1 MRQKLSDI
9 ETRAWIGFV
18 KSQQSV
24 LNKVDKD
31 FKASGFP
38 PLSWY
43 DLLLELEKAKG
54 GRLRQKE
61 LGELILLS
69 KYNVSRLL
77 DRLEKQGLIKREPCE
92 EDTRGVFAVITPKGK
107 KLRIKMW
114 PVYYESIKENFLSKF
129 SKNELKQIVEFNKRL
144 VKLIISRF
152 HEH

>member
-1 MRQKLSDI
+1 MKQKLSDI

-24 LNKVDKD
+24 LERVDKK
-31 FKASGFP
+31 FKAGGFP

-107 KLRIKMW
+107 KLRNKMW
-114 PVYYESIKENFLSKF
+114 PVYYKSIKENFLSKF
-129 SKNELKQIVEFNKRL
+129 NEKELKQIIRLSERL
-144 VKLIISRF
+144 VQFQISRL
-152 HEH
+152 E

>member
-1 MRQKLSDI
+1 MKQKLSDI

-24 LNKVDKD
+24 LEIVDNK
-31 FKASGFP
+31 FKTGGFP

-77 DRLEKQGLIKREPCE
+77 DRLEKQSLIRREPCE
-92 EDTRGVFAVITPKGK
+92 EDTRGVFAVITPRGK
-107 KLRIKMW
+107 KLRSKMW
-114 PVYYESIKENFLSKF
+114 PVYYGSIKENFLSKF
-129 SKNELKQIVEFNKRL
+129 NEKELKQITKFNNRLVEF
-144 VKLIISRF
+144 IISRF

>member
-1 MRQKLSDI
+1 MRQKLLDI

-24 LNKVDKD
+24 LDKVDKD

-38 PLSWY
+38 LLSWY
-43 DLLLELEKAKG
+43 DLLLELEKSKG

-107 KLRIKMW
+107 KLRNKMW
-114 PVYYESIKENFLSKF
+114 PVYYGSIKENFLSKF
-129 SKNELKQIVEFNKRL
+129 NEKELKQIIRLSKRL
-144 VKLIISRF
+144 VQFQISRF
-152 HEH
+152 E

>member
-9 ETRAWIGFV
+9 ETRAWIWFV

-24 LNKVDKD
+24 LEIVDNK
-31 FKASGFP
+31 FKAGGFP

-77 DRLEKQGLIKREPCE
+77 DRLEKQGFIKREPCE
-92 EDTRGVFAVITPKGK
+92 EDTRGVFAVITD
-107 KLRIKMW
+107 R
-114 PVYYESIKENFLSKF
+114 
-129 SKNELKQIVEFNKRL
+129 KRTRL
-144 VKLIISRF
+144 N
-152 HEH
+152 

>member
-1 MRQKLSDI
+1 MKQKLSDI

-24 LNKVDKD
+24 LEIVDNK

-77 DRLEKQGLIKREPCE
+77 DRLEKQSLIRREPCE

-107 KLRIKMW
+107 KLRNKMW
-114 PVYYESIKENFLSKF
+114 PVYYKSIEENFLSKF
-129 SKNELKQIVEFNKRL
+129 DEKELKQITKFNNRL
-144 VKLIISRF
+144 VKLTISRF
-152 HEH
+152 QQN

>member
-1 MRQKLSDI
+1 MKQKLSDI

-24 LNKVDKD
+24 LDKVDKD

-107 KLRIKMW
+107 KLRNKMW
-114 PVYYESIKENFLSKF
+114 PVYYGSIKENFLSKF
-129 SKNELKQIVEFNKRL
+129 DEKELKQIIEFNSRL
-144 VKLIISRF
+144 LKLMISRF

>member
-24 LNKVDKD
+24 LDKVDKD

-107 KLRIKMW
+107 KLT
-114 PVYYESIKENFLSKF
+114 
-129 SKNELKQIVEFNKRL
+129 
-144 VKLIISRF
+144 
-152 HEH
+152 

>member
-1 MRQKLSDI
+1 M

-18 KSQQSV
+18 KAQHTV
-24 LNKVDKD
+24 LEKVDRD

-43 DLLLELEKAKG
+43 DVLLELEKAKG

-77 DRLEKQGLIKREPCE
+77 DRLEKEGLIKRMPCK
-92 EDTRGVFAVITPKGK
+92 EDTRGVFAVITAKGK
-107 KLRIKMW
+107 KLRNNMW
-114 PVYYESIKENFLSKF
+114 PVYYDSIKEHFTSKLSKDDF
-129 SKNELKQIVEFNKRL
+129 EQITGVSEKL
-144 VKLIISRF
+144 VNISISRF
-152 HEH
+152 KSD

>member
-24 LNKVDKD
+24 LDKVDKD

-77 DRLEKQGLIKREPCE
+77 DRLEKQSLIRREPCK

-107 KLRIKMW
+107 ELRKKMW
-114 PVYYESIKENFLSKF
+114 PVYYKSIKENFLSKF
-129 SKNELKQIVEFNKRL
+129 NEKELKQIIEFNKRL

-152 HEH
+152 HEQ